1 MNISSLVPASTIPS
15 LNTAA
20 SESQAK
26 DLSSLKSLAL
36 GSKSPAEANAPL
48 GLQERRQA
56 ALSLVDRTL
65 AMAYEKINSRGKSA
79 VEAYQDVEPLTAN
92 KVASNILGFI
102 ERRLQ
107 MDAAEGAT
115 QEQLQSRLE
124 AGLSGYKKGF
134 AEASEQLKALSMLS
148 PEIEADIGQT
158 NDLVLKGIEDLRSK
172 FIKAVDQPPSEQQ
185 PAKAVAEQPVAE
197 AVKASVKSSQQKA
210 EPDLLLPTLRSG
222 VNAASL
228 RQGSYEYASA
238 SQFSFELT
246 TAEGDKVTIK
256 ASASLGMSVRQGAGD
271 AGVSS
276 SESMSFQVEGDLS
289 DVELKAIND
298 LLGHVNELAGQFFSG
313 NLDEAFAQAV
323 NLGYDESQIA
333 KFALNL
339 AQVEIEQ
346 VVDVPDEAE
355 VAAAQLAAQSSDQ
368 PVALPDELYPL
379 GNFIK
384 TLLAS
389 LDIPSRFA
397 ESPQS
402 LFISVSSSMIGVDE
416 EGKAQAARFTDF
428 VQGIFALE
436 LDRTS
441 DKASAVVAEQPST
454 KSPTTSLTEPAAD
467 ESAKN

>member
-1 MNISSLVPASTIPS
+1 MNISSLVPTSIPS

-26 DLSSLKSLAL
+26 DLSSLKSLAV
-36 GSKSPAEANAPL
+36 GSKSPADVEASAPQ

-65 AMAYEKINSRGKSA
+65 AMAYEKISSRGKSA
-79 VEAYQDVEPLTAN
+79 VEAYQEVEPLTPN

-107 MDAAEGAT
+107 MDVAEGAT
-115 QEQLQSRLE
+115 QEELQSRLE
-124 AGLSGYKKGF
+124 AGLAGYKKGF

-148 PEIEADIGQT
+148 PEIAADIGET
-158 NDLVLKGIEDLRSK
+158 NDLVLKGIDDLRSK
-172 FIKAVDQPPSEQQ
+172 FIKAVDQPQTDVPA
-185 PAKAVAEQPVAE
+185 AKADQVVPEVAKQV
-197 AVKASVKSSQQKA
+197 VKSSGKKS
-210 EPDLLLPTLRSG
+210 EPDLLLPTLLSG

-228 RQGSYEYASA
+228 RQGNYEYASA

-271 AGVSS
+271 TSS

-298 LLGHVNELAGQFFSG
+298 LLGHVNDLAEQFFSG
-313 NLDEAFAQAV
+313 NLDEAFNQAL
-323 NLGYDESQIA
+323 NLGYDETQIA
-333 KFALNL
+333 TFALDL

-346 VVDVPDEAE
+346 VVPDEAA
-355 VAAAQLAAQSSDQ
+355 VAIAAAEQAALAGDQ

-389 LDIPSRFA
+389 LDIPAHFSD
-397 ESPQS
+397 SPQS
-402 LFISVSSSMIGVDE
+402 LFISISSSMISVDE
-416 EGKAQAARFTDF
+416 EGKVQAERFTDF
-428 VQGIFALE
+428 VKGIFALE
-436 LDRTS
+436 LGQTS
-441 DKASAVVAEQPST
+441 DETSVA
-454 KSPTTSLTEPAAD
+454 AAD
-467 ESAKN
+467 KPEAGDTAKN

>member
-1 MNISSLVPASTIPS
+1 MNISSLVPGASTPS

-20 SESQAK
+20 SESQAR
-26 DLSSLKSLAL
+26 DLSSLKSMAVAN
-36 GSKSPAEANAPL
+36 KSPADSPVSSPL
-48 GLQERRQA
+48 GLAERRQA

-65 AMAYEKINSRGKSA
+65 AMAYEKISSRGKSA
-79 VEAYQDVEPLTAN
+79 VEAYQNVEPLTPN

-107 MDAAEGAT
+107 LDAAEGAS

-124 AGLSGYKKGF
+124 AGLAGYKKGF
-134 AEASEQLKALSMLS
+134 AEASEQLKALNQLS
-148 PEIEADIGQT
+148 PEIAEDIGQT
-158 NDLVLKGIEDLRSK
+158 NDLVLKGIEDLRAK
-172 FIKAVDQPPSEQQ
+172 FIKAVDLPQVDK
-185 PAKAVAEQPVAE
+185 PADQVVAE
-197 AVKASVKSSQQKA
+197 AVKPSVSSSLKKA
-210 EPDLLLPTLRSG
+210 EPDLLLPTVRSG

-228 RQGSYEYASA
+228 RQGNYDYASA

-256 ASASLGMSVRQGAGD
+256 ASASLGMSVRQGEGD
-271 AGVSS
+271 AGISS

-298 LLGHVNELAGQFFSG
+298 LLSHVNDLAGQFFAG
-313 NLDEAFAQAV
+313 NLDEAFNQALE
-323 NLGYDESQIA
+323 LGYDESQIA

-355 VAAAQLAAQSSDQ
+355 VAAAQLAAQSGDQ

-389 LDIPSRFA
+389 LDIPSRFT

-402 LFISVSSSMIGVDE
+402 LFISVSSSMISVDD
-416 EGKAQAARFTDF
+416 EGRVQAERFTDF
-428 VQGIFALE
+428 VKGIFALE
-436 LDRTS
+436 LGQSSDETTS
-441 DKASAVVAEQPST
+441 ATVAESAIGDT
-454 KSPTTSLTEPAAD
+454 
-467 ESAKN
+467 AKN